1 MISPDDTAALVLAAG
16 RSSRMG
22 CFKPLLAIN
31 GRPIIQQTIQNIR
44 DAGVEKILVVIGH
57 QAETILP
64 ILDDMGVLWVKN
76 QHFQQEMLSSI
87 KIGVTHLD
95 RRIQAF
101 FLQPGDMPFVKA
113 QTYGKLISVFDPNQ
127 MDMLRPRHENK
138 GGHPVLISVSKIE
151 SILAFQG
158 EGGLRALV
166 KQQRWRTVDLDG
178 NDPGI
183 LIDLNKPEDIK
194 NAATKLT
201 DT

>member
-138 GGHPVLISVSKIE
+138 GGAAELCPNPEKIE
-151 SILAFQG
+151 IIFNI
-158 EGGLRALV
+158 RAHPRN
-166 KQQRWRTVDLDG
+166 QRLTSVFLLENDG
-178 NDPGI
+178 N
-183 LIDLNKPEDIK
+183 L
-194 NAATKLT
+194 
-201 DT
+201 